1 MVKFILW
8 VTMCIGGQCADLS
21 KTFNTHEEC
30 RNQAQNIMNIIQE
43 HKVELFIISCNEKR
57 SI

>member
-1 MVKFILW
+1 MVKIILW
-8 VTMCIGGQCADLS
+8 VTMCINGQCADLT
-21 KTFNTHEEC
+21 KTFNTQEEC
-30 RNQAQNIMNIIQE
+30 RMNAQKIMDIIQE